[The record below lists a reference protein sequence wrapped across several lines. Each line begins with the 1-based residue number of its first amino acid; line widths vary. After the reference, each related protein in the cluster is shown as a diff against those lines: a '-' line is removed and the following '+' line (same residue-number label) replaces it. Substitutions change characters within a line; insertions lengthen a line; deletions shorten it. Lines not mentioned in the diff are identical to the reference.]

1 MPPVP
6 PPQPRSTLVDAM
18 HAARLTPAVLA
29 TRAGVSPKTV
39 ARWLAGQALPYP
51 HYRDLI
57 AALVHRPAEQLWPST
72 ARPEI
77 TAVYPTR
84 RALPTNLIP
93 TLMTAATDRIDVVTR
108 SGTHLWEPPGGVIA
122 VIAARALTGVRVRIL
137 LTHPDSAADPIAAQ
151 RARLA
156 LDTLAPFSVI
166 PGVDVRTHNEP
177 LHAEIVRID
186 QQLIITQY
194 VTGVTAEHS
203 PVLHLD
209 ATAHGPLAPTYLAAI
224 DHICLRTHSLSE
236 RVAKRHLR
244 AVGQHGS

>member
-1 MPPVP
+1 MPSVP
-6 PPQPRSTLVDAM
+6 PPAPQPRSTLVDAM

-39 ARWLAGQALPYP
+39 ARWMSGQALPYP

-84 RALPTNLIP
+84 RCLPTDLIP

-108 SGTHLWEPPGGVIA
+108 SGTHLWEHPGGVIA
-122 VIAARALTGVRVRIL
+122 VIAARALAGSRVRIL
-137 LTHPDSAADPIAAQ
+137 LTHPDSAADPTAAQ
-151 RARLA
+151 RARVA
-156 LDTLAPFSVI
+156 LDTLAPLAVI
-166 PGVDVRTHNEP
+166 PGIEVRTHGEP

-186 QQLIITQY
+186 QQLLITQY
-194 VTGVTAEHS
+194 VTGVTAERS

-209 ATAHGPLAPTYLAAI
+209 ATVYGPLAPTYLAAL
-224 DHICLRTHSLSE
+224 DHVCLHTHPVTD
-236 RVAKRHLR
+236 RPTVRHLR
-244 AVGQHGS
+244 AVGR